1 MEKRSSNHARM
12 ARAGTLM
19 TMERDWRKQLWMDF
33 DRDREPPVF
42 HLQDTI
48 DAEIKESFHRIDKLR
63 IDNKMATEEYL
74 QGLLEHIKFN

>member
-1 MEKRSSNHARM
+1 MEKRTSNHARM

-33 DRDREPPVF
+33 DRDREPPAVF
-42 HLQDTI
+42 LQDTI